1 MVGQTVSRAG
11 IGRSMATRWLVGASA
26 AVVVLALCAAG
37 CRTPAFKL
45 DGGSDDLGAANL
57 AGADT
62 PADMLADTPADM
74 LLVPSASCTM
84 LPANCGSGGADN
96 CCNSPVVGGGMF
108 KRSYDV
114 AIDNA
119 YPDQTHP
126 ATVSDFRLDKYE
138 VTVGRFRN
146 FVNAGMGTQASPP
159 AAGAGANPYIA
170 SSGWD
175 TSFNSSLTAN
185 TTALIAAV
193 KCGAT
198 TYQTGPMRRDP
209 TTTCR

>member
-11 IGRSMATRWLVGASA
+11 IGRSMATHWLVGASA

-37 CRTPAFKL
+37 CRAPAFKL
-45 DGGSDDLGAANL
+45 DGGSNDLGAADL

-84 LPANCGSGGADN
+84 LAANCGSGGADN
-96 CCNSPVVGGGMF
+96 CCNSPVVSGGMF

-119 YPDQTHP
+119 Y
-126 ATVSDFRLDKYE
+126 
-138 VTVGRFRN
+138 
-146 FVNAGMGTQASPP
+146 
-159 AAGAGANPYIA
+159 
-170 SSGWD
+170 
-175 TSFNSSLTAN
+175 LTRP
-185 TTALIAAV
+185 T
-193 KCGAT
+193 
-198 TYQTGPMRRDP
+198 RR
-209 TTTCR
+209 R